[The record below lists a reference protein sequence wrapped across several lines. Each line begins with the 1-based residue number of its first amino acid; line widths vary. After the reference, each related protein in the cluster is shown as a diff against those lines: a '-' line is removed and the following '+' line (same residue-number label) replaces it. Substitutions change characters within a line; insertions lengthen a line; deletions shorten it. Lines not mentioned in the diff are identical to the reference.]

1 MPPGLILI
9 HQVPAESEMPASE
22 QEPESASAH
31 LAGLAALWN
40 LCFHWSW
47 KKEIFIIWKHSSG
60 PRANRLWG
68 AGSSAQQLRDTA
80 WGWPGRALGSSGQL
94 KTLFLF
100 WFWFFFFLLKRVF
113 LEKTLQVWDSS
124 RESLQVLDLCPIS
137 GPGQGWAE
145 LPLLAQLPNHE
156 GVLAALPW
164 AQHIPPS
171 PKKSRHTEKMD
182 SAIIQPSGHSI
193 SHLPCVASNLII
205 TAHPCSWPSFTQQRR
220 RSFGINGIKVQLWT
234 FHSVSKLLT
243 LSSGSKIEKEV
254 LEN

>member
-1 MPPGLILI
+1 MGVAKSPPQRYTLELPMPPGLILI

-100 WFWFFFFLLKRVF
+100 WFWFFFSSWKGSSWRKLSRCEIPAGNHFRCWICAPSVAQDRGEQSCLCLHSSQTMREFWLLS
-113 LEKTLQVWDSS
+113 LEPNTSHPPQKNPGTQRKWTL
-124 RESLQVLDLCPIS
+124 P
-137 GPGQGWAE
+137 
-145 LPLLAQLPNHE
+145 
-156 GVLAALPW
+156 
-164 AQHIPPS
+164 
-171 PKKSRHTEKMD
+171 
-182 SAIIQPSGHSI
+182 
-193 SHLPCVASNLII
+193 
-205 TAHPCSWPSFTQQRR
+205 
-220 RSFGINGIKVQLWT
+220 
-234 FHSVSKLLT
+234 
-243 LSSGSKIEKEV
+243 
-254 LEN
+254 